1 MSTGTLTGYL
11 LIAAALTV
19 FAARR
24 LHALRIRRRLPELMR
39 ADAQIVDVR
48 SAAEFAAGHA
58 EGSRNIP
65 LDVLGRRAGEL
76 DKSRCVVLCC
86 ASGTRS
92 GMAQGTL
99 RKLGF
104 ADVVNAGSW
113 RSLRPP
119 S

>member
-19 FAARR
+19 FAARWLR
-24 LHALRIRRRLPELMR
+24 TLRIRRRLPDLLR
-39 ADAQIVDVR
+39 AGAQIVDVR

-58 EGSRNIP
+58 AGSRNIP
-65 LDVLGRRAGEL
+65 LDELGRRAREL

-86 ASGTRS
+86 ASGARS

-104 ADVVNAGSW
+104 EDVVNAGSW
-113 RSLRPP
+113 RSLRAP